1 MRYARFAWI
10 VLAFNL
16 AVVLWGA
23 FVEQHLSEFPDGKA
37 TVAALDGSL
46 AEMESDKTRFAKLD
60 GSEWK
65 SKRELVH
72 D

>member
-1 MRYARFAWI
+1 MTKVKGMAF
-10 VLAFNL
+10 LAEE
-16 AVVLWGA
+16 
-23 FVEQHLSEFPDGKA
+23 VED
-37 TVAALDGSL
+37 VIDAALDGSL